1 MTEFVST
8 ALGYPTLVYSIVLAF
23 CTVYW
28 LLAATGLVDMDLDGL
43 DAVELGET
51 NGLAGM
57 LGRIGL
63 DRLPLML
70 VVTLVAFIAWF
81 LTYFVHLLLLA
92 HVAGWLR
99 WLLGSGVVLVT
110 FVMSVFI
117 ASAVLRPLRRWLLSQ
132 RTPAQQSLLGQLAVV
147 RTPIVSEHAGTAD
160 VDNGGAGLILQV
172 RAETGV
178 ELQRGDRVVL
188 VEFDAA
194 THAWRV
200 LPETRY
206 RTL

>member
-1 MTEFVST
+1 MAEFVST

-28 LLAATGLVDMDLDGL
+28 LLAATGLVDLDLDGL
-43 DAVELGET
+43 DSVELGET
-51 NGLAGM
+51 NGLAGL

-81 LTYFVHLLLLA
+81 LTYFVHLFLLA
-92 HVAGWLR
+92 QFAGWLR
-99 WLLGSGVVLVT
+99 WLVGSGVALVA
-110 FVMSVFI
+110 FVAAAFI
-117 ASAVLRPLRRWLLSQ
+117 ASAVLRPVRLWLLSR
-132 RTPAQQSLLGQLAVV
+132 RTPAQQSLLGQVAVV
-147 RTPIVSEHAGTAD
+147 RTPLVSEHVGMAD
-160 VDNGGAGLILQV
+160 VDDGGAGLILQV
-172 RAETGV
+172 RADTGV
-178 ELQRGDRVVL
+178 ALRRGDRVVL
-188 VEFDAA
+188 VEFNAA

-200 LPETRY
+200 LPESQY